1 MNKITKVP
9 TRVGYSLLEALYQT
23 ATGLHRAQEN
33 ARDSSADG
41 YSEYG
46 RQQQR
51 TLQLITSSDIQ
62 SFEDIK
68 TFYNELDE
76 AMRREKPMPTG
87 SFISVAKHHK
97 PQLKYVVTDSSCGLV
112 VTTSMIKRLCEL
124 MCEIVYG
131 VKYDGRT
138 PVGVEYVISAQSYRV
153 ASCQGSI
160 NFLRMM
166 DILQYFQEIDCQL
179 MEISMEKFDVAR
191 RSYNRACSDRGY
203 YNGKEDIL
211 AKFYPMLSDR
221 YQDDSWK
228 HYLKTHYSGMTSVG
242 ELPTTTVL
250 GRNIALAELT
260 HV

>member
-1 MNKITKVP
+1 
-9 TRVGYSLLEALYQT
+9 
-23 ATGLHRAQEN
+23 
-33 ARDSSADG
+33 
-41 YSEYG
+41 
-46 RQQQR
+46 
-51 TLQLITSSDIQ
+51 
-62 SFEDIK
+62 
-68 TFYNELDE
+68 
-76 AMRREKPMPTG
+76 MRREKPMPTG

-179 MEISMEKFDVAR
+179 MEISMEKFDLAR
-191 RSYNRACSDRGY
+191 KSYNRACSDRGY

-228 HYLKTHYSGMTSVG
+228 HYLTTHYSGMTSVG